1 VTGPSDITP
10 VVWIDGERRD
20 PATAG
25 LHWSDHGITVGDGV
39 FETLKLT
46 GGEPFALRRH
56 LDRLTRSAE
65 GLRLPLPPRDG
76 IEAAVAEVA
85 ATWGGRLGRLRITV
99 TAGRGPMGS
108 PRGVEGPTLMVTA
121 GELSLSRE
129 PTDVLVVPMT
139 RNERGALAGLKT
151 TSYAENVLAL
161 ALAEEAGASEAIFAN
176 TRGELC
182 EGTGANVVI
191 GLAGELRT
199 PPLDSGC
206 LAGVT
211 RALLLEAMAAAG
223 GPIIEEALPLNR
235 LREADEAFLLS
246 TGREVQPIRAVDGR
260 ALTQAPGPL
269 TGAAMAVW
277 DAAYG
282 AAAGAIDP

>member
-1 VTGPSDITP
+1 MP
-10 VVWIDGERRD
+10 VVWIDGGLRD
-20 PATAG
+20 PSTAG

-39 FETLKLT
+39 FETLKLA
-46 GGEPFALRRH
+46 GGAPFALTRH
-56 LDRLTRSAE
+56 LDRLARSAE
-65 GLRLPLPPRDG
+65 GLRLLPPPPEVLR
-76 IEAAVAEVA
+76 AAADEVA
-85 ATWGGRLGRLRITV
+85 AAWGDRPGRLRITL

-108 PRGVEGPTLMVTA
+108 SRGTEGPTLMVTA
-121 GELSLSRE
+121 GDMTVQRD
-129 PTDVLVVPMT
+129 PTDVVVVPMT

-161 ALAEEAGASEAIFAN
+161 ALAEEAGASEAILAN

-182 EGTGANVVI
+182 EGTGANVVV
-191 GLAGELRT
+191 GFAGSLRT

-223 GPIIEEALPLNR
+223 HPVAEEALSIDDLHR
-235 LREADEAFLLS
+235 AEEAFLLS

-260 ALTQAPGPL
+260 ALPFAPGPL
-269 TGAAMAVW
+269 TERATAVW

-282 AAAGAIDP
+282 EAVDP